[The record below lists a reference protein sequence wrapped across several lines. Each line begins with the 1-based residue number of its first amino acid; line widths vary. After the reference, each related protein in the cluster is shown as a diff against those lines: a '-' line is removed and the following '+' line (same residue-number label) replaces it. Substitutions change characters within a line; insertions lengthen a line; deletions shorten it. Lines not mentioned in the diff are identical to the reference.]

1 VRAPGW
7 QKRIAEATPGL
18 WFTDDFAAERQDA
31 LALAR
36 EVNEYAARLLPR
48 YR

>member
-7 QKRIAEATPGL
+7 QKRIAEAK
-18 WFTDDFAAERQDA
+18 RQDA